1 MFFPIALSNHASEL
15 VCMRPAPGFP
25 GHELVLLAFLQHA
38 DLVLLQGGIKKE
50 DLFSALLLDEPV
62 TVSLVEPLDQV

>member
-1 MFFPIALSNHASEL
+1 
-15 VCMRPAPGFP
+15 MRPAPGFP